1 MSKHKFTDLR
11 VPIEE
16 NNPAIVRN
24 EDLCIKCGAC
34 RRVCDSEVVVG
45 RLYDLESAGDCP
57 ICINCGQC
65 ANSCPTGSITERYE
79 YPAVKKAIMDS
90 SKVVIF
96 STSPSVRVG
105 LGESFG
111 LEPGTFVEGK
121 MVAALRSLGANYVLD
136 TNFGADL
143 TIMEE
148 ATELVERVTKN
159 TSPLPQFTSCCP
171 AWVKFVET
179 FYPDLRP
186 HISSAKSPIGMQGA
200 TVKTYFAKQMGID
213 PAKIVNVAVTP
224 CTAKKFEIRREEMN
238 AASKEHNIS
247 GMRDTDHVITTREL
261 AKWLEEDGIDF
272 HSLQDSDY
280 DKFMGEASGAGV
292 IFGNTGGVMEAA
304 VRTAYSLVTGQNLSD
319 NRLDLQPVRNMDD
332 IRSATVDIAG
342 TPVRVAVA
350 HGINN
355 AKKIIEDV
363 ISGKCEYDFIEVMT
377 CRGGCIGGGGQPKTE
392 VPMSD
397 KVRKARINALYDK
410 DSNMSLRCSH
420 DNPEIQSMYKT
431 FYEKPGSALAE
442 RLLHTDYI
450 DRSGDLGPEGMID
463 KSFVVPPKYRCA
475 PCGYIHVGVLSE
487 HFTCPVCG
495 VSKDDFVG
503 RKFGNKKGIMHC
515 TKKITDDLIWVGAN
529 DRRLG
534 IFESVY
540 NVPNGVSYNSYLLLD
555 EKTVLMD
562 TVDRSVQDKFLENVD
577 VTLAGRTL
585 DYFVVQ
591 HMEPDHSAVTKQVLM
606 QYPEATLVCNEK
618 TLQYIKQFFDF
629 DDDLRVQLV
638 KEGDT
643 LNTGKHL
650 LHFVMA
656 PMVHWP
662 EVMVTYDSTDKILFS
677 ADGFGCFGALNGAI
691 FADEVDFAKDYMDEA
706 RRYYTNI
713 VGKYGPD
720 VEALLAKASTLEI
733 NMICPL
739 HGFVWRRDLGDIISK
754 YVHWCTYE
762 PEEQGVMIAYASVYG
777 NTEQA
782 AEILASRLRDKG
794 VKTQMF
800 DVSFT
805 AGSDIVS
812 ACFKWSHFVFAST
825 TYNSGIFVT
834 MDALLNDLV
843 AHNIQNRTVFAI
855 ENGTWS
861 PFSGELILK
870 KFENCK
876 NIRFPKN
883 MISITSSLK
892 MEQLSEIDAMVE
904 AIRDTLPTSAGGTIS
919 EYSVTIFNQ

>member
-1 MSKHKFTDLR
+1 MSKHQFTDQR
-11 VPIEE
+11 IPIDED
-16 NNPAIVRN
+16 NPAIVRN
-24 EDLCIKCGAC
+24 EDQCIKCGAC
-34 RRVCDSEVVVG
+34 RRVCEGEVAVG
-45 RLYDLESAGDCP
+45 RFYDLKSTGDCP

-65 ANSCPTGSITERYE
+65 ANVCPTGAITERYE
-79 YPAVKKAIMDS
+79 YPEVKKAILNEG
-90 SKVVIF
+90 KVVIF

-105 LGESFG
+105 LGESFS

-121 MVAALRSLGANYVLD
+121 MVAALRQLGADFVLD
-136 TNFGADL
+136 TNFSADL

-148 ATELVERVTKN
+148 AMELVKRITEKAD
-159 TSPLPQFTSCCP
+159 PLPQFTSCCP

-186 HISSAKSPIGMQGA
+186 HISSAKSPIGMQGP

-213 PAKIVNVAVTP
+213 PSKIVHVAVTP

-238 AASKEHNIS
+238 VASKEHGIP
-247 GMRDTDHVITTREL
+247 GMRDTDYVITTREL
-261 AKWLEEDGIDF
+261 AKWLEENSVDF

-280 DKFMGEASGAGV
+280 DKLMGTASGAGV

-304 VRTAYSLVTGQNLSD
+304 VRTTYYLATGQNLSD
-319 NRLDLQPVRNMDD
+319 DSLNLQPVRGMED
-332 IRSATVDIAG
+332 IRSANLNIAG
-342 TPVRVAVA
+342 VPVRIAVA
-350 HGINN
+350 HGIDN
-355 AKKIIEDV
+355 AKKIIDSV
-363 ISGKCEYDFIEVMT
+363 ISGKCEYDFVEVMS

-397 KVRKARINALYDK
+397 KVRKSRIEALYSK
-410 DSNMSLRCSH
+410 DSRMPLRCSH
-420 DNPEIQSMYKT
+420 DNPEIKAV
-431 FYEKPGSALAE
+431 YENHYGKPGSPIAAQS
-442 RLLHTDYI
+442 LHTHYI
-450 DRSGDLGPEGMID
+450 DRNADLGPEGMVD
-463 KSFVVPPKYRCA
+463 KSFVSPPKYRCA
-475 PCGYIHVGVLSE
+475 PCGHIHAGAISE
-487 HFTCPVCG
+487 KFTCPVCG
-495 VSKDDFVG
+495 VSKDDFIG
-503 RKFGNKKGIMHC
+503 RKFGNKRGTMSC
-515 TKKITDDLIWVGAN
+515 TKKVTDDLIWVGAN

-540 NVPNGVSYNSYLLLD
+540 SVPNGVSYNSYLLMD

-562 TVDRSVQDKFLENVD
+562 TVDRAVQDKFLENVD
-577 VTLAGRTL
+577 TTLGERDL

-591 HMEPDHSAVTKQVLM
+591 HMEPDHSAVTKQVLQ
-606 QYPEATLVCNEK
+606 QYPNAKLVCNE
-618 TLQYIKQFFDF
+618 TILQYIKQFFDF
-629 DDDLRVQLV
+629 EADSRVHLV

-650 LHFVMA
+650 LHFVFA

-713 VGKYGPD
+713 VGKYGPY
-720 VEALLAKASTLEI
+720 VEELLAKASTLEI

-739 HGFVWRRDLGDIISK
+739 HGFVWRKDLCDFISK

-794 VKTQMF
+794 IKTQMF

-805 AGSDIVS
+805 AGSDIIS
-812 ACFKWSHFVFAST
+812 ACFKWSHLVFATT

-861 PFSGELILK
+861 PFSGELVYK
-870 KFENCK
+870 KFDQCK

-883 MISITSSLK
+883 MISIKSSLK
-892 MEQLSEIDAMVE
+892 LEQLSEIDAMVE
-904 AIRDTLPTSAGGTIS
+904 AIRDTLPESAGGAIK
-919 EYSVTIFNQ
+919 E